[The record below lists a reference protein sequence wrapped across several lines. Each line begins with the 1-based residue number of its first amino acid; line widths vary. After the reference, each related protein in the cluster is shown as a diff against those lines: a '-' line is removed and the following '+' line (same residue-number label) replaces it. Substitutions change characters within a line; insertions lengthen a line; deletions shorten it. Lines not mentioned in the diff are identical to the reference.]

1 MRAKVGDFPGAPNY
15 AGATLRRKPAQK
27 QLNHLRLLSIFRG
40 IAGLTNKLVPRYRI
54 NGINYSPK
62 E

>member
-1 MRAKVGDFPGAPNY
+1 MQAPSY
-15 AGATLRRKPAQK
+15 GEDRRKK

-40 IAGLTNKLVPRYRI
+40 IVGLTNKLVPRSRI

>member
-1 MRAKVGDFPGAPNY
+1 MVFLGPQTMQAPSY
-15 AGATLRRKPAQK
+15 GEDRRKK

-40 IAGLTNKLVPRYRI
+40 IVGLTNKLVPRSRI